1 MDWNPFEV
9 QELMAH
15 WTEIIKATEA
25 VSREAAA
32 LLFVAR
38 PTCVVAG
45 PVALVYL
52 QTKYAFHQSRMMN
65 STLRPAIEIA
75 FARVFGQPVAVDVQ
89 LEEAKKPGAATLA
102 NSTSAPITA
111 SPSRPRRARGPSRN
125 GVVRAIPT
133 SYAGIQMRSKLEAN
147 TAQLFDTCNIRWQY
161 EVEGYDLGGV
171 WYLPDFWL
179 DDMRC
184 FVEVKG
190 ILDSK
195 SEQKVK
201 LLAAACEGK
210 GIHVILLRDLRM
222 RLVDNYLTVIGDW
235 VTPFAI
241 EKDGAF
247 MARCPRCN
255 EVSWL
260 HRGDTTCGR
269 CAHDVR
275 AAYQF
280 VRVY

>member
-1 MDWNPFEV
+1 MDWNPFNV
-9 QELMAH
+9 QELTTH

-38 PTCVVAG
+38 PTCIVPG
-45 PVALVYL
+45 PIALVYL

-65 STLRPAIEIA
+65 NVLRPAIEVA
-75 FARVFGQPVAVDVQ
+75 FARVFGQPVAIDVQ
-89 LEEAKKPGAATLA
+89 IENSKNATA
-102 NSTSAPITA
+102 QPTTSA
-111 SPSRPRRARGPSRN
+111 SPRPRRARGPSRN

-147 TAQLFDTCNIRWQY
+147 TAQLFDTVNLRWQY
-161 EVEGYDLGGV
+161 EVEGYDLDGV

-179 DDMRC
+179 DDIRC

-201 LLAAACEGK
+201 LLAAACDDQD
-210 GIHVILLRDLRM
+210 IHVVLLRDLRM

-235 VTPFAI
+235 VTPFVI

-260 HRGDTTCGR
+260 HRGDTTCAR

-280 VRVY
+280 MRVY